1 MNKAVGLSLGALALA
16 SLVRGGTAGAQA
28 PTEDPADGGS
38 RDGGSDAGVE
48 PDPEPTMMV
57 CLCALQQPGHALVV
71 PAGPLPVVG
80 VETEAVRA
88 RVLASLPAELR
99 NRV

>member
-16 SLVRGGTAGAQA
+16 SLVRGGSAGAQS

-38 RDGGSDAGVE
+38 VDGGSDAGV
-48 PDPEPTMMV
+48 DPEPTMMV

-71 PAGPLPVVG
+71 PAGPHPVAG
-80 VETEAVRA
+80 MDLEAVRA